1 MKPAQDELPAH
12 ACTEIHKIEEI
23 SLPKP
28 TAISLR
34 FPHPLVLLF
43 ACTVL
48 AAVLSHLV
56 PAGEFDRR
64 KDPASGHTLVVP
76 GSYHRVPATPVGVFQ
91 TFIAVPQ
98 GMGKAS
104 DIIFLIFLVG
114 GAFSVVDRTGTLR
127 AGVGWLA
134 GKLDGRELLVIPIC
148 CIAFAIGGAVDGMF
162 EEIIA
167 LIPVLVL
174 LARRLGFGPITAL
187 AMSLGAAN
195 IGGAFS
201 PINPFN
207 VGLGQRMA
215 DLPLMSGA
223 LFRTAVL
230 LLALGIW
237 TAGTLRHAF
246 RTRSAR
252 SDLVDQHAEPLKTH
266 HLLTLLL
273 VIACFTTYVFGAV
286 HYEWGFDQMSGLFF
300 AMGIAAGLIG
310 GLGVTGTAEAFV
322 EGFRSM
328 AVAALIV
335 GVARAIYVVLD
346 EGKIVDTMIQAL
358 VSPLSHLPNWLFG
371 AGMTIAQTLISIPVP
386 SSTGQATLTLP
397 ILVPVTDLLGVSR
410 QVTVLAYQYGNG
422 VLLFVPTVGA
432 LMAMLSVAGIRYGDW
447 LKFAVPL
454 CLILF
459 VYAVVA
465 VGIAAAIGVK

>member
-1 MKPAQDELPAH
+1 MKPAQDEHQAH
-12 ACTEIHKIEEI
+12 SCTEIQKSEEF
-23 SLPKP
+23 SLQNAKR
-28 TAISLR
+28 ISLR

-48 AAVLSHLV
+48 AAVLSHVV
-56 PAGEFDRR
+56 PAGEFERR
-64 KDPASGHTLVVP
+64 KDAASGQTLVVP
-76 GSYHRVPATPVGVFQ
+76 RSYHRVPANPVGLFQ
-91 TFIAVPQ
+91 MFIAVPQ

-114 GAFSVVDRTGTLR
+114 GAFSVVERTGTLR

-134 GKLDGRELLVIPIC
+134 GQMDGRELLVIPIC
-148 CIAFAIGGAVDGMF
+148 CIAFAIGGVVEGMF

-167 LIPVLVL
+167 LVPVLVL
-174 LARRLGFGPITAL
+174 LARRLGFDPLTAL
-187 AMSLGAAN
+187 AMSVGAAN

-207 VGLGQRMA
+207 VGLGQRLA

-230 LLALGIW
+230 IPALGIW
-237 TAGTLRHAF
+237 TAGTLWHGF
-246 RTRSAR
+246 RTRLAK
-252 SDLVDQHAEPLKTH
+252 SDEVDERAEPFKKN
-266 HLLTLLL
+266 HLITLLL
-273 VIACFTTYVFGAV
+273 VIACFTTYVYGAV
-286 HYEWGFDQMSGLFF
+286 HYQWGFDQMSGLFF

-328 AVAALIV
+328 ALAALIV

-371 AGMTIAQTLISIPVP
+371 AGMTVVQTLISIAVP

-422 VLLFVPTVGA
+422 VLLFVPTIGA
-432 LMAMLSVAGIRYGDW
+432 LMAMLSVAGVRYGEW

-454 CLILF
+454 SLIVFL
-459 VYAVVA
+459 YAVVA